1 MTVAS
6 VSRNRRET
14 KSFRE
19 TNTHGRRLKKTA
31 PKNISGR
38 PKGNSSV

>member
-14 KSFRE
+14 KRFCK
-19 TNTHGRRLKKTA
+19 TKTGGRLKKTA